1 MLIKYIVNAEWAI
14 WKTIFC
20 KTYGNKGRWQV
31 KYIFTF
37 KFQGGSLRE
46 MLQKRKIVT
55 RDKNID
61 THNNSPYC
69 YGLIRLYNVQ
79 NGLGSNRNRLQF
91 FLIKLV
97 NMNEQSLV

>member
-20 KTYGNKGRWQV
+20 KYTETKVGGRLNIFLHLNFKEDPYGKC
-31 KYIFTF
+31 Y
-37 KFQGGSLRE
+37 
-46 MLQKRKIVT
+46 RKEVT

-61 THNNSPYC
+61 THDNSPYC